1 MSAFTDALSHPGPL
15 LAAFDYKNDGC
26 VLLFQVR
33 DRSLHQLA
41 EAHCS
46 AEEREPLIEQMLA
59 RKVRIG
65 GMYATGGFTWVA
77 DESGM
82 TVWHDDG
89 SVASREKPPSNAA
102 EVVLFVD
109 RSDEGHR
116 GVRFTLSDG
125 RPELVC
131 DEHDPTPGL
140 DPAYGSDDL
149 IADTLWAVF
158 LGRELAVWAMVP
170 FVDETT
176 GDREEAQIV
185 VARAAHAASDQVHQR
200 KEQIAVSIGAIGR
213 SRGLTLQV
221 PASQDV
227 IELRIDLPDGGVA
240 VTTLKRGQA
249 QQLAAYLRRVS
260 TPRDILLA
268 MNREI
273 EARRSRDAG

>member
-1 MSAFTDALSHPGPL
+1 MSAFTEALSHPGPL
-15 LAAFDYKNDGC
+15 LAAFDYQNDGL
-26 VLLFQVR
+26 VRLFQVR
-33 DRSLHQLA
+33 ERKLHQVS
-41 EAHCS
+41 EMRCS
-46 AEEREPLIEQMLA
+46 VDEREPLIEHMCERQ
-59 RKVRIG
+59 VRIG
-65 GMYATGGFTWVA
+65 ATYTTGGFTWVA
-77 DESGM
+77 DSSGM
-82 TVWHDDG
+82 TVWRDG
-89 SVASREKPPSNAA
+89 VCVASRDKPPREVT
-102 EVVLFVD
+102 EVVLFVERPD
-109 RSDEGHR
+109 VGHR
-116 GVRFTLSDG
+116 GVRFSLSDG

-149 IADTLWAVF
+149 ITDSLWAFF

-176 GDREEAQIV
+176 GDREEAPIV

-200 KEQIAVSIGAIGR
+200 KEPIAVSIGAIGR